1 VVGRAVLALT
11 YSCAVF
17 RPIRVRESPTVSFF
31 LLLLIT
37 VGNLALGFGLA
48 VHLGFGPD
56 FARLAAQWEE
66 FRESRRK
73 HTGPGGPPGP
83 TG

>member
-1 VVGRAVLALT
+1 M
-11 YSCAVF
+11 
-17 RPIRVRESPTVSFF
+17 SFF

-56 FARLAAQWEE
+56 FSHVASYWNELRNSSWAKKRDDTKSQAD
-66 FRESRRK
+66 R
-73 HTGPGGPPGP
+73 
-83 TG
+83 

>member
-1 VVGRAVLALT
+1 
-11 YSCAVF
+11 
-17 RPIRVRESPTVSFF
+17 VSFF

-56 FARLAAQWEE
+56 FTRLAAKWDEL
-66 FRESRRK
+66 RAARRPK
-73 HTGPGGPPGP
+73 PPADAGQ
-83 TG
+83 GSLH

>member
-1 VVGRAVLALT
+1 MFACLPRLT
-11 YSCAVF
+11 YSCWPCNCHLPA
-17 RPIRVRESPTVSFF
+17 SLAVSFF

-56 FARLAAQWEE
+56 FSRLAMQWQDWKTA
-66 FRESRRK
+66 RGRRADRAASDAN
-73 HTGPGGPPGP
+73 H
-83 TG
+83 

>member
-1 VVGRAVLALT
+1 M
-11 YSCAVF
+11 
-17 RPIRVRESPTVSFF
+17 FF

-56 FARLAAQWEE
+56 LSQLAEQWQHFRSRLS
-66 FRESRRK
+66 RKKRTESASG
-73 HTGPGGPPGP
+73 H
-83 TG
+83 

>member
-1 VVGRAVLALT
+1 M
-11 YSCAVF
+11 
-17 RPIRVRESPTVSFF
+17 SFF

-56 FARLAAQWEE
+56 FTRLAAYWQEL
-66 FRESRRK
+66 RSSTGLKKPDDKSMES
-73 HTGPGGPPGP
+73 GN
-83 TG
+83 

>member
-1 VVGRAVLALT
+1 
-11 YSCAVF
+11 
-17 RPIRVRESPTVSFF
+17 VSFC

-56 FARLAAQWEE
+56 FTRLTAQWHE
-66 FRESRRK
+66 FRASRSRR
-73 HTGPGGPPGP
+73 P
-83 TG
+83 TGEPPHDHAS